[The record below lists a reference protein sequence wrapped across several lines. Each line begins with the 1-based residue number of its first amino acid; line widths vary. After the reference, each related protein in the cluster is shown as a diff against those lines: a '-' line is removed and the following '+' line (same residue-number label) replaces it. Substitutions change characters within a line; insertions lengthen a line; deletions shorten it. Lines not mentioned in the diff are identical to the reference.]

1 LFAVVSACLSSSFC
15 CCTWLV
21 NHPASHRLPIALLLI
36 DATLRYALHHGL
48 IGSPAPQPLQR
59 RLRWLQLAPQQKVG
73 MAPPLSIAMAT
84 IHEHSLRLQLAPHPL
99 ERRLRWLQLAPQQR
113 AGIAPPLPIA
123 MATAPAVAFG
133 AAQRTFLQRLLR
145 RLQLPPQQLDAAGAL
160 WRPMCQPSY

>member
-1 LFAVVSACLSSSFC
+1 
-15 CCTWLV
+15 
-21 NHPASHRLPIALLLI
+21 
-36 DATLRYALHHGL
+36 
-48 IGSPAPQPLQR
+48 
-59 RLRWLQLAPQQKVG
+59 

-133 AAQRTFLQRLLR
+133 EAQ
-145 RLQLPPQQLDAAGAL
+145 
-160 WRPMCQPSY
+160 